1 MRRRASEV
9 ESSWRAD
16 WTVEEIAGLVWR
28 GRFED
33 PLQDNYYLESLIKSS
48 LIIQEEGEG
57 EEEEEEGNRRLT
69 IPRIR
74 PISPPSSSSPI

>member
-1 MRRRASEV
+1 M
-9 ESSWRAD
+9 
-16 WTVEEIAGLVWR
+16 EEIAGLVWR

-57 EEEEEEGNRRLT
+57 EEEEEEGNRRLNY
-69 IPRIR
+69 PKNSAAFL
-74 PISPPSSSSPI
+74 PFQFISDLTSCQHLLCFMLFMKE